1 MNSVAAVPAGVT
13 RFREGLC
20 PIAPYTPAQAAE
32 VIGQVERFADS
43 FRREHGTALA
53 WCSDEFYLI
62 AGRDLPEKGYY
73 EDLAQLENGVGML
86 RLLQGQAA
94 LALEDLEP
102 DVAPSPF
109 SIATGMSAA
118 PFLQEIVDRTREKCG
133 NIKGMVYPIR
143 NRFFGE
149 TITVSGLITGRDLIE
164 QLRGRDLGARLLLPA
179 NMLRTGEQVFL
190 DDVTVEQVEAALG
203 VPVIPVEADSG
214 FDLVDAILGL
224 TVELPAYRLPPE
236 AEYYRYNP

>member
-1 MNSVAAVPAGVT
+1 
-13 RFREGLC
+13 
-20 PIAPYTPAQAAE
+20 
-32 VIGQVERFADS
+32 
-43 FRREHGTALA
+43 
-53 WCSDEFYLI
+53 
-62 AGRDLPEKGYY
+62 
-73 EDLAQLENGVGML
+73 ML

-118 PFLQEIVDRTREKCG
+118 PFLQEIVDRIREKSG
-133 NIKGMVYPIR
+133 TIKGMVYPIR

-179 NMLRTGEQVFL
+179 NMLRTGERVFL

>member
-1 MNSVAAVPAGVT
+1 
-13 RFREGLC
+13 
-20 PIAPYTPAQAAE
+20 
-32 VIGQVERFADS
+32 
-43 FRREHGTALA
+43 
-53 WCSDEFYLI
+53 
-62 AGRDLPEKGYY
+62 
-73 EDLAQLENGVGML
+73 
-86 RLLQGQAA
+86 
-94 LALEDLEP
+94 
-102 DVAPSPF
+102 
-109 SIATGMSAA
+109 
-118 PFLQEIVDRTREKCG
+118 
-133 NIKGMVYPIR
+133 MVYPIR

-224 TVELPAYRLPPE
+224 TVELPACRLPPE